1 MLYAK
6 RHQHLSAAS
15 VQPLV
20 VVRIGDEQQAQSDHI
35 AQGGKSMMEESGM
48 LEDIDTPAEVEFMH
62 AVQDYLLDRYDRIGL
77 IIETNPTSNIYIA
90 RLEKHREHPIF
101 RWSPPD
107 ETLLAAG
114 EVHNRFGLRR
124 GPMRVSINTDDP
136 GVMPTH
142 IAYRIFYYP

>member
-1 MLYAK
+1 LKSSDPAAVLYAK

-77 IIETNPTSNIYIA
+77 IIGPIPRQTFISPGSKSTANIPFFAGA
-90 RLEKHREHPIF
+90 RL
-101 RWSPPD
+101 
-107 ETLLAAG
+107 
-114 EVHNRFGLRR
+114 
-124 GPMRVSINTDDP
+124 MRHS
-136 GVMPTH
+136 GG
-142 IAYRIFYYP
+142 